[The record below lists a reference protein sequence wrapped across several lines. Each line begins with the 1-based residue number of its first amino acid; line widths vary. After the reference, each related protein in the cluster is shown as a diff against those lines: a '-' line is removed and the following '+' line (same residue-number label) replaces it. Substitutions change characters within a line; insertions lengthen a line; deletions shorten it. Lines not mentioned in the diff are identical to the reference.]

1 MKTNKSNL
9 GLIAILIVLLINVV
23 YHGAKNDWFKPKKNE
38 MSLEEKK
45 KMIERF
51 KLNEKKN

>member
-45 KMIERF
+45 KDVWKI
-51 KLNEKKN
+51 